1 MDSASVYDLMVIR
14 STLVA
19 ASEGKSLLEQGTTW
33 GKSLTQEMEGLRDF
47 PELVCEFGDALGSSS
62 ASGSG
67 YIRKGE
73 ALIRTSIYLSIYNY
87 CICNYE
93 SVGCY

>member
-47 PELVCEFGDALGSSS
+47 PQLVQEFGDALGSSS

-67 YIRKGE
+67 YIRKGG
-73 ALIRTSIYLSIYNY
+73 ALIDVSKAIMRVWDVIDTLKT
-87 CICNYE
+87 
-93 SVGCY
+93 